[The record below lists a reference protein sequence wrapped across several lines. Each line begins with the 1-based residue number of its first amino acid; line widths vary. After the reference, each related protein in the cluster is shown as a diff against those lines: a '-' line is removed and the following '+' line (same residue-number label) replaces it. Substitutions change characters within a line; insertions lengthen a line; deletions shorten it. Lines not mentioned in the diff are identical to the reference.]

1 MEVEIIKGKKDLNS
15 VYNKRINVAAYA
27 RVSTKLEAQNYSL
40 KSQKTYYEEKILRN
54 KNWNFVKVYAD
65 DGISGR
71 KLENRNEFIDMLND
85 AINGKIDLI
94 ITKSVSRFARN
105 TYDLLSV
112 VRTLKDYGVT
122 IIFEEENIN
131 TSTLEGEMLLTVLA
145 AVAQTESENISNH
158 ISYGNE
164 MKRKSGQ
171 LSFRKKPYGYNYVD
185 GKYVINKKEARV
197 VKKMF
202 ELCLEGNTISSI
214 ANYLNKKK
222 IKPQQGNKWNPQTI
236 SKFLRYKRF
245 IGTYESGRN
254 SIFKK
259 AYILENNH
267 EPIIDRDTWDKVQDI
282 LKYNKSTHQKY
293 KFNNNYCGYCG
304 RKVHLI
310 NSYGYK
316 VLKCDSYSNNNKKT
330 CPAKIVNIKYFEKCF
345 VEVLLNILSTDYDYS
360 KIKNE
365 IIKLNN
371 LKDYYMNEKMRIM
384 DLYFELKINEDN
396 YRKSITKIDEQ
407 LEVVNEK
414 LNKIDS
420 NRIDEK
426 RFQDV
431 KEQIINTVIDT
442 VDDINEYS
450 QELFEKLISFTFI
463 GGRVENR
470 YSNPYNIC
478 FYYDDKKELF
488 DYKRIID
495 YSIIRNDFI
504 LYSYKKVNVKDIV
517 LNENAKRKMHYN
529 KNFKVYFFIRKDE
542 K

>member
-1 MEVEIIKGKKDLNS
+1 MMEVKIIKKKIDNQNI
-15 VYNKRINVAAYA
+15 YNKKINVAAYA
-27 RVSTKLEAQNYSL
+27 RVSTKMEAQNYSL
-40 KSQKTYYEEKILRN
+40 KSQIKYYEEMISRN
-54 KNWNFVKVYAD
+54 KNWNLVKVYAD

-71 KLENRNEFIDMLND
+71 RIENRNEFIDMLND

-94 ITKSVSRFARN
+94 MTKSVSRFARN
-105 TYDLLSV
+105 TFDLLSV

-254 SIFKK
+254 FIFKK

-282 LKYNKSTHQKY
+282 LKHNKSTHQKY

-345 VEVLLNILSTDYDYS
+345 VEVLLNILSTDYDYR

-396 YRKSITKIDEQ
+396 YRKSITK
-407 LEVVNEK
+407 
-414 LNKIDS
+414 
-420 NRIDEK
+420 
-426 RFQDV
+426 
-431 KEQIINTVIDT
+431 
-442 VDDINEYS
+442 
-450 QELFEKLISFTFI
+450 
-463 GGRVENR
+463 
-470 YSNPYNIC
+470 
-478 FYYDDKKELF
+478 
-488 DYKRIID
+488 
-495 YSIIRNDFI
+495 
-504 LYSYKKVNVKDIV
+504 
-517 LNENAKRKMHYN
+517 
-529 KNFKVYFFIRKDE
+529 
-542 K
+542 